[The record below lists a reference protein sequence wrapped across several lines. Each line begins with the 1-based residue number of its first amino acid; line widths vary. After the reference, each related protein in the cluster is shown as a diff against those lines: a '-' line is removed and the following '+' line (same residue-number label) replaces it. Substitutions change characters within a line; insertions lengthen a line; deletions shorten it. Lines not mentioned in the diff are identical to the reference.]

1 MEKYYSENICG
12 YTVHSYYIDCPN
24 YEKKPTLARKHLG
37 LRRFAFFALAP
48 LALAADAVA
57 ALFR

>member
-24 YEKKPTLARKHLG
+24 YEEKNAPVRKHLG
-37 LRRFAFFALAP
+37 LRRFAFCALAP
-48 LALAADAVA
+48 LALAADAMVA
-57 ALFR
+57 FFR